1 MREVVATLC
10 ACHREIE
17 RSLACLIRIAN
28 QSSGGALNDPKSFSE
43 VLRFFRGPVREHAA
57 AEEETVF
64 PRLRRAVEPG
74 LLRLLDTLEEEHG
87 CADRAHDEADRLG
100 RLWLATGQL
109 STEQTTRLVAI
120 LEGLAGLYER
130 HIQVEESDLFPLLS
144 FTQ

>member
-1 MREVVATLC
+1 MKEVIATLC

-17 RSLACLIRIAN
+17 RSLACLIRIAE

-43 VLRFFRGPVREHAA
+43 VLRFFRGAVPEHAA

-64 PRLRRAVEPG
+64 PRLRRAVEPE
-74 LLRLLDTLEEEHG
+74 LVRLLDTLEEEHG

-100 RLWLATGQL
+100 RLWLSTGQL
-109 STEQTTRLVAI
+109 STVQTTRLVAI
-120 LEGLAGLYER
+120 LEGLNGLYER
-130 HIQVEESDLFPLLS
+130 HIRVEESEVFPVLN